1 MPFRFLP
8 AVATADVAFEAWGA
22 TPEAMLAAAADAL
35 LHTMV
40 ENHDTLA
47 RTERREFAL
56 EDRALDLLLL
66 QLLQELIYYKDAE
79 QLLLRPGEMQL
90 ESAGGKY
97 RLRSDAWGER
107 IDPLRHQLNVDV
119 KAVTLHR
126 LSAGQ
131 TAQGWTATVVLDV

>member
-35 LHTMV
+35 LNTMV
-40 ENHDTLA
+40 ENYESIT
-47 RTERREFAL
+47 RVERREFAL

-79 QLLLRPGEMQL
+79 QLLLRPGEMRL
-90 ESAGGKY
+90 DSAGGTY
-97 RLRSDAWGER
+97 RLRGDAWGER
-107 IDPLRHQLNVDV
+107 IDPQRHRLNVDV

-126 LSAGQ
+126 LSAGPS
-131 TAQGWTATVVLDV
+131 AQGWTATVVLDV